1 MGRLIRRMIQR
12 KWDGNT
18 QRDAIRLDSQTPPQG
33 VEVWEGLP
41 YEEDGH
47 PMHTLN
53 LYRPAGV
60 SGPLPTVVDI
70 HGGGWMYGD
79 RQLNRNYCMY
89 LASRGYAVMGMSYR
103 LVPEVTVAGQ
113 VQDVFASLHWLAEH
127 STEYGFDLSR
137 VLLTGDSAGGHLT
150 GLTACVQLSPDLQK
164 LYQVDPLPFSFSALA
179 IATGCATCTASACS
193 PPCWTGLSP
202 GSIST

>member
-1 MGRLIRRMIQR
+1 M
-12 KWDGNT
+12 
-18 QRDAIRLDSQTPPQG
+18 
-33 VEVWEGLP
+33 
-41 YEEDGH
+41 
-47 PMHTLN
+47 
-53 LYRPAGV
+53 
-60 SGPLPTVVDI
+60 VDI

-150 GLTACVQLSPDLQK
+150 GSPPASSSAPTFRSSIRSIPSPSLSP
-164 LYQVDPLPFSFSALA
+164 PWPSP
-179 IATGCATCTASACS
+179 TGCATCTASACS